1 MRLIDADAIR
11 WIDLNSDIP
20 HSKTSAIRVYIAFK
34 DEIDRLPTI
43 DLKAKIDK
51 AYGEGYEMGKF
62 DAEQTAEQK
71 WIERDGGTAV

>member
-11 WIDLNSDIP
+11 WIDLNSG
-20 HSKTSAIRVYIAFK
+20 KTSAIRVYIAFK

-51 AYGEGYEMGKF
+51 AY
-62 DAEQTAEQK
+62 
-71 WIERDGGTAV
+71 R